1 MFSDTYPLKLVN
13 DVLYEVTGKVILTII
28 ILARS
33 PLEIMKYIIPG
44 LFYELRWTVYFLIVS
59 AY

>member
-44 LFYELRWTVYFLIVS
+44 LFYELR
-59 AY
+59 

>member
-33 PLEIMKYIIPG
+33 NEIYYPRIV
-44 LFYELRWTVYFLIVS
+44 LRT
-59 AY
+59 

>member
-33 PLEIMKYIIPG
+33 IMKYIIPG
-44 LFYELRWTVYFLIVS
+44 LFYELR
-59 AY
+59 